1 MQMQTHIQIQT
12 PIRKLFHS
20 NFVYLCVPPELVAN
34 MKVRFG
40 EFELIALAWFAGVC
54 QKLRDRPRPLRA
66 YAPRHLY
73 AYGKLGAGADGKA
86 GKAKT
91 GDGNRRRST

>member
-1 MQMQTHIQIQT
+1 M
-12 PIRKLFHS
+12 L
-20 NFVYLCVPPELVAN
+20 PELVAN

-66 YAPRHLY
+66 YAPGIYMHTENLVRVPMEKPEKRKRATETVDAAL
-73 AYGKLGAGADGKA
+73 D
-86 GKAKT
+86 
-91 GDGNRRRST
+91 